1 MDRVGEPDVER
12 VVVLHE
18 GRPLVV
24 EHQLLQGAVQVVGL
38 REAVAPSSAVDDA
51 VLHLPIGAATTQ
63 DKTPQ
68 GMKAERNTRGPET
81 RSLRA
86 AVLQS
91 SSCLPSIGA
100 DITPSCPPSPF
111 HTGHRDTLHFPRLG
125 GAKMAG
131 CIRSLSSGPK
141 LGKNALEGANQTK
154 KKKFN
159 VQISCF

>member
-1 MDRVGEPDVER
+1 MDRVGKPDVER

-38 REAVAPSSAVDDA
+38 REAVAPSGAVDDA

-91 SSCLPSIGA
+91 SSRLPSIGA
-100 DITPSCPPSPF
+100 SHPRVPPAPSTLVTETPFTSQDLVGLKWLAAF
-111 HTGHRDTLHFPRLG
+111 GH
-125 GAKMAG
+125 
-131 CIRSLSSGPK
+131 S
-141 LGKNALEGANQTK
+141 ALDLN
-154 KKKFN
+154 
-159 VQISCF
+159 